1 MHSHNMKKLFPSTLA
16 VIAVTLSVFF
26 IAISCSSDD
35 PEYPFRI
42 RVLTEDLEYEGD
54 DVRYVP
60 VFLAEV
66 RVAPDNPRSNVLFE
80 GLTNTNGEV
89 AFTYDLEA
97 LFLVEA
103 IGATYVIDTISFID
117 STGYPAVPPRFVQ
130 QFDTISSELSRA
142 CSFIKLEENE
152 EVYLEV
158 ILQPW
163 DPSEGLC
170 F

>member
-1 MHSHNMKKLFPSTLA
+1 MKKLLPSSLSV
-16 VIAVTLSVFF
+16 VILTLSMLFT
-26 IAISCSSDD
+26 ATSCTSDD

-54 DVRYVP
+54 DPRFIP
-60 VFLAEV
+60 VFLADV

-80 GLTNTNGEV
+80 GLTDVNGEV
-89 AFTYDLEA
+89 TFSYDLEA

-117 STGYPAVPPRFVQ
+117 STGFPAVPPRFVQ
-130 QFDTISSELSRA
+130 QFDTISTEMSRA

-158 ILQPW
+158 ILEPW

>member
-1 MHSHNMKKLFPSTLA
+1 MKKFIPSFLSLSA
-16 VIAVTLSVFF
+16 IALSVLLT
-26 IAISCSSDD
+26 AVSCTSDD

-42 RVLTEDLEYEGD
+42 RVLTEDLDYEGD
-54 DVRYVP
+54 DPRFVP

-89 AFTYDLEA
+89 AFSYDLEA

-130 QFDTISSELSRA
+130 QFDTVSTEKSRA

-158 ILQPW
+158 ILEPW